1 VSVPARNKTQVANID
16 ESTITFSRLDREHQT
31 MPVSGTFWC
40 SDGGDSSGHKEIS
53 IGVAADS
60 RSYLTMAD
68 FPPLFRRFLAIVLL
82 LTGLGVG
89 AWLQR
94 KAILQGLADLWI
106 VSDPVTPGDAVVV
119 LGGGLDLRPFV
130 AADLYRKGLAGRILV
145 SQVVEGR
152 SVSIGKLPGHTEL
165 NRAVLLNLGV
175 PDSAIESFGTAN
187 RNTMEEALVLRDWA
201 ERNGA
206 SVLIIPT
213 EIFAARRVSW
223 IFRRE
228 FSGKNVRIEV
238 QSVEPEDYT
247 RAGWWKSEQGLI
259 TFQNEL
265 LKYIYYRMKY

>member
-1 VSVPARNKTQVANID
+1 
-16 ESTITFSRLDREHQT
+16 
-31 MPVSGTFWC
+31 
-40 SDGGDSSGHKEIS
+40 
-53 IGVAADS
+53 
-60 RSYLTMAD
+60 MAD
-68 FPPLFRRFLAIVLL
+68 FPPLSRSIAEPRKQRSLRRFLAIVLL

-89 AWLQR
+89 AWLER
-94 KAILQGLADLWI
+94 EAILQGSADLWI